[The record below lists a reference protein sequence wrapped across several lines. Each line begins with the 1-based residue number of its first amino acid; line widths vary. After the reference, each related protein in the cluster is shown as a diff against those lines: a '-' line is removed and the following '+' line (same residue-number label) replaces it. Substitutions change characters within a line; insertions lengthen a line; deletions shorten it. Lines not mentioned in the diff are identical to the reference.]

1 MKQDAH
7 EEKLVHQRATLLWT
21 APSPSPLV
29 ESVLVSPLIATLFGN
44 LFRAHTNQYMAR
56 RGFIVNLPGVPLRLL
71 RGSHLSKS
79 LVAPLSTLLFISTP
93 LYWSMPH
100 DRSGTVLPF
109 GCPVYPVIMSEC
121 SKPIYDLCPFY
132 LGEHSEHLIGNIF
145 STYSNNSIIIHFTF
159 TASQAAFASG
169 PPYPALLSTPPVTR
183 PRYVLSRLAIIPW

>member
-1 MKQDAH
+1 MKQDAQK
-7 EEKLVHQRATLLWT
+7 EKLVHQHATLLWT

-44 LFRAHTNQYMAR
+44 LFRTHTNQYMAR

-100 DRSGTVLPF
+100 DRSDTVLPF

-132 LGEHSEHLIGNIF
+132 LGEHSEHLIGSIF
-145 STYSNNSIIIHFTF
+145 STYSNNSKLIH
-159 TASQAAFASG
+159 SHS
-169 PPYPALLSTPPVTR
+169 PLLR
-183 PRYVLSRLAIIPW
+183 PLLRRARRVPLFSVPHP

>member
-7 EEKLVHQRATLLWT
+7 KEKLVHQHATLLWT

-44 LFRAHTNQYMAR
+44 LFRTHTNQYMAR

-100 DRSGTVLPF
+100 DRSVRYYRSAALFTL
-109 GCPVYPVIMSEC
+109 S
-121 SKPIYDLCPFY
+121 LCPSAANPY
-132 LGEHSEHLIGNIF
+132 MISARSILV
-145 STYSNNSIIIHFTF
+145 STVSI
-159 TASQAAFASG
+159 
-169 PPYPALLSTPPVTR
+169 
-183 PRYVLSRLAIIPW
+183 